1 MDVEWFK
8 GRKKEG
14 RITDA
19 DLAAALGV
27 ERSVA
32 NKVVNGKVGMD
43 ARRAAAVGRLFG
55 VSRDEVLF
63 RAGLSSEAPT
73 QVVSSPDEDDDVEMV
88 GIQHIDLEYGLGATF
103 ADGHVDVEVLK
114 FPQVWVRT
122 ITHSPPELLTWTR
135 GRGDSMQPTIHDGDL
150 VMLDRSQ
157 RVIKEADAIWAFTVG
172 EIAAIKRLRLK
183 GDRVQ
188 IFSDNASVPPDE
200 EPLSMVNI
208 VGRVVFVGSRK

>member
-1 MDVEWFK
+1 MGTSGQQVERLEKAQRRLTQDWIEK
-8 GRKKEG
+8 A
-14 RITDA
+14 A
-19 DLAAALGV
+19 DALGV
-27 ERSVA
+27 ALTDIISASPSGDMRPINV
-32 NKVVNGKVGMD
+32 
-43 ARRAAAVGRLFG
+43 
-55 VSRDEVLF
+55 DE
-63 RAGLSSEAPT
+63 
-73 QVVSSPDEDDDVEMV
+73 DVEMV
-88 GIQHIDLEYGLGATF
+88 GIQHIDMEYGLGATF

-135 GRGDSMQPTIHDGDL
+135 GRGDSMSPTILDGDL

-157 RVIKEADAIWAFTVG
+157 RVIREPDALWAFTVG
-172 EIAAIKRLRLK
+172 ETAAIKRLRLK

-188 IFSDNASVPPDE
+188 IFSDNTAVPPDE